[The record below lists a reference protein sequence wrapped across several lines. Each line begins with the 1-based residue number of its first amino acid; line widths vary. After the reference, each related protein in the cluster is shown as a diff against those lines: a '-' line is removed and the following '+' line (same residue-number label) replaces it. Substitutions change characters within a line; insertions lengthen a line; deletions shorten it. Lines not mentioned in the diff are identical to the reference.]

1 MKTGSVK
8 IGRIIL
14 IFVFLALAVIIGLR
28 AKSNIEAKKREAAKP
43 APVTVTAVE
52 TAVPGRQ
59 IIEDKVRSS
68 GNLQA
73 AAEVS
78 IFSKVPGK
86 IADNLVKM
94 GSLVEPGQ
102 VVSIINRDEV
112 GYDYKPYEV
121 KSDVRG
127 VVARIILNP
136 GAAVGPTAPILIL
149 VDIDEVKVV
158 AGVDE
163 NKIRFISLG
172 QPAAVILEAYPAERF
187 NARVTNISPV
197 ANPLNRT
204 IDVELSVPNPSHRL
218 KPGMYAEVEW
228 VTGRRTAIVVP
239 IMAVVERAGR
249 KGVFLAADGAARMI
263 PVTIG
268 EVVGDNVEILSGLK
282 GDETIITTGAGQLND
297 KDKITIAAPP
307 AAK

>member
-1 MKTGSVK
+1 MK
-8 IGRIIL
+8 IGRIIVVVVL
-14 IFVFLALAVIIGLR
+14 IALAVFIGLR

-43 APVTVTAVE
+43 APVTVIAVE

-59 IIEDKVRSS
+59 TIEDKVRAS
-68 GNLQA
+68 GNIQA

-78 IFSKVPGK
+78 IFSKVSGK
-86 IADNLVKM
+86 IANNLVRM

-102 VVSIINRDEV
+102 VVSIVNRDEV
-112 GYDYKPYEV
+112 GYDYKPFEV

-127 VVARIILNP
+127 VVARIVLNP
-136 GAAVGPTAPILIL
+136 GSAVGPATPILNL

-163 NKIRFISLG
+163 NKIRFISLE
-172 QPAAVILEAYPAERF
+172 QPAAVTLEAYPDERF

-197 ANPLNRT
+197 ANSLNRT

-218 KPGMYAEVEW
+218 KPGMYAEAEW
-228 VTGRRTAIVVP
+228 ITGRRTATVVP
-239 IMAVVERAGR
+239 SLAVVERAGR
-249 KGVFLAADGAARMI
+249 KCVFLAADGAARMI

-268 EVVGDNVEILSGLK
+268 EVVGDNVEILSGLT
-282 GDETIITTGAGQLND
+282 GGETVITTGAGQLND
-297 KDKITIAAPP
+297 KDKIAIAAPP
-307 AAK
+307 AAAK